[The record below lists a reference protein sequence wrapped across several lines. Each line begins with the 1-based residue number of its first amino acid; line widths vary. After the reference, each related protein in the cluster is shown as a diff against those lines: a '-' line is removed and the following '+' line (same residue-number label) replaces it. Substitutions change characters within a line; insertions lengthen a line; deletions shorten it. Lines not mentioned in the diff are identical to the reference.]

1 MLLFEFLLKIIRDS
15 SVNKFKVTVQV
26 ISMNLRKKSILSKRD
41 SSPQNEYWVQ
51 NDVFIEILARGHSEA
66 LAEES
71 QKL

>member
-1 MLLFEFLLKIIRDS
+1 M
-15 SVNKFKVTVQV
+15 
-26 ISMNLRKKSILSKRD
+26 RKKSILSKRD

-51 NDVFIEILARGHSEA
+51 NDVFIDILARGHSEA